1 MIRLE
6 VEPYCHNC
14 PGFEADVKRPEKL
27 YYETGFVEMTDTVV
41 HCAFRKRCSVMMQY
55 LEKQKEQDKV

>member
-14 PGFEADVKRPEKL
+14 PGFEADVKRPDKIYGAGDVIEL
-27 YYETGFVEMTDTVV
+27 GDTIVRCV
-41 HCAFRKRCSVMMQY
+41 FRKRCSVMMQY
-55 LEKQKEQDKV
+55 LEKQKDKT